1 MARFGF
7 TAPEDDTEGEP
18 DTAERAAGVGVAVDA
33 RIRAVVGVDGR
44 LRELAIDPGLL
55 GRPGD
60 AAALA
65 GAIIDAVNAAMDDLV
80 RQAVP
85 GTDGIAA
92 VGVGFERALDGVRA
106 DLERAEQRIADR

>member
-7 TAPEDDTEGEP
+7 TEPEDDTAN

-60 AAALA
+60 SAALA

-106 DLERAEQRIADR
+106 DLERAERRIADR